1 MINSEKAFVQ
11 NQIIGLIVSN
21 MVNVELWEILLR
33 CPKCGIENEAT
44 LGQIKRGENIQCITC
59 ATKISLKDENGRVA
73 KVTKQVQDVM
83 ESLEEMVEK
92 IGGSLKLK

>member
-1 MINSEKAFVQ
+1 MWISGKFFYVAQ
-11 NQIIGLIVSN
+11 SA
-21 MVNVELWEILLR
+21 EL
-33 CPKCGIENEAT
+33 KT
-44 LGQIKRGENIQCITC
+44 LGQIKRGESIQCIAC

-83 ESLEEMVEK
+83 ESLEKTVEK